1 MIGFNSAHRV
11 KYTLKHIYE
20 DNHNLNSISGIMI
33 NNISIIL
40 SPYGLSPSDIN
51 ALQPVI
57 IQGSS
62 EFKNGFKYEVCNRMN
77 KNFGYYLDIKEVLNL
92 KYFKLGIVNIKTGEI
107 ERENN

>member
-11 KYTLKHIYE
+11 KYTLKHVCH
-20 DNHNLNSISGIMI
+20 DVHNPDSISGVMI
-33 NNISIIL
+33 NNINIIL
-40 SPYGLSPSDIN
+40 SPYGLSPSDTN
-51 ALQPVI
+51 TLQPVI

-77 KNFGYYLDIKEVLNL
+77 KNFGYYLDLKQVLNL

-107 ERENN
+107 EKENN

>member
-11 KYTLKHIYE
+11 KYILKHVYQ
-20 DNHNLNSISGIMI
+20 DNHNPDNISGVMI

-40 SPYGLSPSDIN
+40 SPYSLSLSDTN
-51 ALQPVI
+51 AFQPVI

-62 EFKNGFKYEVCNRMN
+62 EFKNGFKYEVCNKMD
-77 KNFGYYLDIKEVLNL
+77 KNFGYYLDLKEVLNL

-107 ERENN
+107 ERENY